1 VITIHLLL
9 VVRSLRVEVFDLSNA
24 LLRSVGNLSERWH
37 GSAAIR
43 RFEDGVS
50 FELFLVDFFKK
61 KKGVCYSTLLVNMTI
76 HGQQ

>member
-50 FELFLVDFFKK
+50 FELFPVVFFKK
-61 KKGVCYSTLLVNMTI
+61 KRVCYSTLLVNMTI

>member
-50 FELFLVDFFKK
+50 FELFPVDFFKK
-61 KKGVCYSTLLVNMTI
+61 KRVCYSTLLVNMTI